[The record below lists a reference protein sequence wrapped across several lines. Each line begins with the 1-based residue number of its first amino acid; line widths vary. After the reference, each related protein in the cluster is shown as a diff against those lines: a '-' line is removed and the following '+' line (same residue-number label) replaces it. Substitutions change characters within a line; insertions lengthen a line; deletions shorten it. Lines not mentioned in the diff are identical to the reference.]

1 MRLRLFL
8 VLAALIALACAAS
21 GASASA
27 SASPETQLQ
36 ANRTAA
42 RQDARQHLQ
51 RLRLP
56 SAVTGI
62 RAEPAFA
69 KSLNGPIEL
78 NGRYSAG
85 DDAFWTTS
93 ASPHAIIA
101 YVQAHRPAGSTADA
115 GSGSSSD
122 TKTGVTSVD
131 VQFSWPDLTD
141 RVLNRTLTVTVVT
154 PLHGRSVIV
163 AQTQSDWFVPRS
175 SSERVPRGVHAV
187 AITLRLGPAGSGP
200 VIKAG
205 GHVQTSTYVVWRA
218 SRVRALVSEFNG
230 LAIIQPSLGPIACP
244 VILTGSEASG
254 LTLAFKASQTGA
266 TLAHA
271 QVSVHR
277 GQTWDDG
284 GGACDP
290 ISFWIGAKQQTPLAS
305 PTFVKQ
311 VGKLIGANIS

>member
-1 MRLRLFL
+1 MRLRVFL
-8 VLAALIALACAAS
+8 VLAALIALACGAS
-21 GASASA
+21 GALASASA
-27 SASPETQLQ
+27 ESQLQ

-56 SAVTGI
+56 SAVSSIG
-62 RAEPAFA
+62 AEPGFA

-101 YVQAHRPAGSTADA
+101 YVQAHRPAGSTADV
-115 GSGSSSD
+115 GTGSSSD

-131 VQFSWPDLTD
+131 VQFSWPDLTAK
-141 RVLNRTLTVTVVT
+141 VLNRSLTVTVVT

-175 SSERVPRGVHAV
+175 SSERVPHGVHAV

-200 VIKAG
+200 VIKPG

-218 SRVRALVSEFNG
+218 ARVRALVNEFNG
-230 LAIIQPSLGPIACP
+230 LAIVQPSLQPIACP
-244 VILTGSEASG
+244 VMLTGSEASG
-254 LTLAFKASQTGA
+254 LTLAFKASPTGA

-277 GQTWDDG
+277 GQTWADG
-284 GGACDP
+284 GGVCDP

-311 VGKLIGANIS
+311 VGKLIGASIS

>member
-8 VLAALIALACAAS
+8 VLAALIALACAAF
-21 GASASA
+21 GASA

-36 ANRTAA
+36 ANRAAA

-56 SAVTGI
+56 SAVTSI
-62 RAEPAFA
+62 RAEPGFA
-69 KSLNGPIEL
+69 KSLNGPVQP
-78 NGRYSAG
+78 NGRYFAG
-85 DDAFWTTS
+85 DAAFWTTN

-131 VQFSWPDLTD
+131 VQFSWPDLGET
-141 RVLNRTLTVTVVT
+141 VLNRTLTVTVVT

-163 AQTQSDWFVPRS
+163 AETQSVWFVPRS
-175 SSERVPRGVHAV
+175 SSERVPDGVHAV

-200 VIKAG
+200 VIKPG
-205 GHVQTSTYVVWRA
+205 GHVHTSTYVVWRA

-230 LAIIQPSLGPIACP
+230 LAIVQPSMQAIACP
-244 VILTGSEASG
+244 LMLTGSEASG
-254 LTLAFKASQTGA
+254 LTLAFKASPTGA
-266 TLAHA
+266 TLANA

-277 GQTWDDG
+277 GLTWDDG
-284 GGACDP
+284 GGACSP
-290 ISFWIGAKQQTPLAS
+290 ISFSIGSKQQTPLTS

-311 VGKLIGANIS
+311 IGKLIGASIS

>member
-8 VLAALIALACAAS
+8 VLAALIALACVAS

-27 SASPETQLQ
+27 ETQLQ
-36 ANRTAA
+36 ANRAAA

-56 SAVTGI
+56 SAVTRI
-62 RAEPAFA
+62 RAEPGFA

-93 ASPHAIIA
+93 ASPHAIIT
-101 YVQAHRPAGSTADA
+101 YVQAHRPAGSTADV
-115 GSGSSSD
+115 GTGTSSD

-131 VQFSWPDLTD
+131 VQFSWPDLTAK
-141 RVLNRTLTVTVVT
+141 VLNRTLTVTVVT
-154 PLHGRSVIV
+154 PLHGRSVII

-175 SSERVPRGVHAV
+175 SSERVPQAVHAV
-187 AITLRLGPAGSGP
+187 AITLHLGPAGSGP
-200 VIKAG
+200 VIKPG
-205 GHVQTSTYVVWRA
+205 GHVQTSTYVVWRT

-230 LAIIQPSLGPIACP
+230 LAIVQPSLQPIACP
-244 VILTGSEASG
+244 VMLTGSEASG
-254 LTLAFKASQTGA
+254 LTLAFKASPTGA

-290 ISFWIGAKQQTPLAS
+290 ISFWIGAKQQNALAS

>member
-1 MRLRLFL
+1 MRLRLVL
-8 VLAALIALACAAS
+8 VLAALIALAG
-21 GASASA
+21 GASAA
-27 SASPETQLQ
+27 LALAETQLPANQ
-36 ANRTAA
+36 AAA

-56 SAVTGI
+56 NAVTAV
-62 RAEPAFA
+62 RAEPGFA
-69 KSLNGPIEL
+69 KSLNGPVQP
-78 NGRYSAG
+78 NGRYFAG
-85 DDAFWTTS
+85 DDAFWTTN

-131 VQFSWPDLTD
+131 VQFSWPDLTAK
-141 RVLNRTLTVTVVT
+141 VLNRTLTVTVVT
-154 PLHGRSVIV
+154 PSHGRSVIV

-175 SSERVPRGVHAV
+175 SSERVPHGVHAV

-200 VIKAG
+200 VIEPG

-218 SRVRALVSEFNG
+218 ARVRALVSEFNR
-230 LAIIQPSLGPIACP
+230 LAIVQPSMQPIACP
-244 VILTGSEASG
+244 LMLTGSEASG
-254 LTLAFKASQTGA
+254 VTLAFKASPTGA

-284 GGACDP
+284 GGACNP
-290 ISFWIGAKQQTPLAS
+290 ISFWIGAKQQTALTS

-311 VGKLIGANIS
+311 VGKLIGASIS